1 MQFKCQC
8 VEIEMIMICAH
19 PTKSNH
25 STKRKEVSKQ
35 NKSKDKKRSNIKNQT
50 KIAIKKI
57 K

>member
-8 VEIEMIMICAH
+8 VEIEMIMICVH